1 MKINND
7 VQQIEIPLSKIK
19 IALLCLGALLFV
31 ALGLLLIIYQP
42 ESINYSNRHSWIM
55 RPVPRVLSGILL
67 VVFFGFAEI
76 IFFIRLF
83 NINPGLIINE
93 KGIID
98 NTSIFGLGFIPWKDI
113 RDIKTVK
120 INNGNFILVLLK
132 NPSYYITST
141 SHWLKRKSLKTSFK
155 YHNTPLC
162 MSANSLAINFD
173 ELYRLLVNN
182 MKKFKK

>member
-1 MKINND
+1 M
-7 VQQIEIPLSKIK
+7 
-19 IALLCLGALLFV
+19 CLGALLFV
-31 ALGLLLIIYQP
+31 ALGLLLIIYEP
-42 ESINYSNRHSWIM
+42 ESIDYSHRRSWIM
-55 RPVPRVLSGILL
+55 RPIPRVLSGILF
-67 VVFFGFAEI
+67 VIFFGFLAVI
-76 IFFIRLF
+76 LFVRLF
-83 NINPGLIINE
+83 NNNPGLIINE

-132 NPSYYITST
+132 NPSYYINST
-141 SHWLKRKSLKTSFK
+141 THWLKRKSLKTNFK

-162 MSANSLAINFD
+162 MSANFLAINFD
-173 ELYRLLVNN
+173 ELYQLLVNN